1 MTSLVDT
8 RNVHSIRRDIGGI
21 LVFVGAIWIVFA
33 FDLFLPLERFG
44 LVPRTGFGLTGIVA
58 MPFLHGSLAHLMSN
72 TVPLLLTLLL
82 LAGSRADS
90 VRIVVA
96 IALLGG
102 AGLWLF
108 GRTALHIGASG
119 LVFGLVAF
127 HIFAGVFERRAQSIV
142 ISLVVGALYA
152 TTLWR
157 GVLPMQP
164 GVSWDGHLIGALAGA
179 AVAFVTAGQL
189 RRAAERAETGGARRE
204 A

>member
-1 MTSLVDT
+1 MTALVDD
-8 RNVHSIRRDIGGI
+8 RNVHSIGRDVGGI
-21 LVFVGAIWIVFA
+21 LVFVGAIWVVFA
-33 FDLFLPLERFG
+33 LDAFLPLERLG
-44 LVPRTGFGLTGIVA
+44 LVPRSERGLVGIVA
-58 MPFLHGSLAHLMSN
+58 MPFLHGSFAHLMSN

-82 LAGSRADS
+82 LAGSRANS
-90 VRIVVA
+90 VRIVLA

-127 HIFAGVFERRAQSIV
+127 HILAGVFERRPQSIV

-152 TTLWR
+152 TTLLQ
-157 GVLPMQP
+157 GVLPNQR
-164 GVSWDGHLIGALAGA
+164 GVSWDGHLIGAVAGGV
-179 AVAFVTAGQL
+179 VAFVTAGRL
-189 RRAAERAETGGARRE
+189 RRESERVARGRT